1 MVSDITTQERRELPV
16 TRAERTREGRT
27 YVPNCDIIER
37 ESELVILADL
47 PGVRAEDVDVN
58 FERGMLTI
66 QGRVDRSRE
75 SGRTFMHQEY
85 GVGDFYRT
93 FEIGEGIESSKIE
106 AELKDGVLTL
116 HLPKSEAIRPRKIA
130 VRTR

>member
-1 MVSDITTQERRELPV
+1 MVSDITAQERHETPV

-27 YVPNCDIIER
+27 YVPNCDIIEQ
-37 ESELVILADL
+37 ENELVILADL
-47 PGVRAEDVDVN
+47 PGVRAEAVDVN

-66 QGRVDRSRE
+66 QGRVDRGRE
-75 SGRTFMHQEY
+75 TGQTFMHQEY

-93 FEIGEGIESSKIE
+93 FEIGEGIDSSKIE

-116 HLPKSEAIRPRKIA
+116 HLPKSEAVRPRKIA